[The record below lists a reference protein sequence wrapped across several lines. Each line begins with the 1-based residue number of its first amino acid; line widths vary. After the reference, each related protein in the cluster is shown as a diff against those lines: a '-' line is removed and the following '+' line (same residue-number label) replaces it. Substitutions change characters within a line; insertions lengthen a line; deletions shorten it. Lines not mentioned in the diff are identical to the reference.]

1 MDQSLWHRASRGFV
15 SNPCGFH
22 MRFDTSQQMN
32 LSQQMK
38 LAPRM
43 IQSME
48 ILQMP
53 MMALQERIDQELESN
68 VALELG
74 EPEGEV
80 AEINREL
87 KEEARE
93 ERLQERELVI
103 GDEQT
108 GNAADFERLS
118 NLESSYSEAFDNEYS
133 SNRVANR
140 QAGERDKK
148 MDAMANV
155 AARGEGLTDQLLH
168 QWALTD
174 VDPQTAELGAR
185 LISYIDSDGFLS
197 ADLAT
202 IAEQARHV
210 PGADVTVEKLEAAL
224 KEVQKRLDPP
234 GIAARDLRE
243 CLLLQIEAH
252 ERDAEDEHDWSDV
265 RTLILNHFDDLLQ
278 NRLPRIEKSSELTLE
293 RIHKAKEL
301 MRKLNLRPGRDLV
314 TEEIAAVVPDVIVE
328 YDEDRDEYVAQLA
341 DGMLPR
347 LRVSSKYDQM
357 ARDRSTERNTREFL
371 GKQVRNAGWLI
382 EAIQQRNATLMRVV
396 NVVLTRQREYFDH
409 GAQALKP
416 LPMIEVADQL
426 GIHVGTVSRA
436 VADKW
441 METPR
446 GIVPLR
452 RFFSGGTETESGE
465 SMSWDAVKATLK
477 EIVDAEDKSNPWSDE
492 ALAAELKKR
501 GIDIARRTVVKYR
514 QQLSIPSARQR
525 KQF

>member
-1 MDQSLWHRASRGFV
+1 
-15 SNPCGFH
+15 
-22 MRFDTSQQMN
+22 MRFDTSQNMH

-74 EPEGEV
+74 EPEGES
-80 AEINREL
+80 AAIRQEL
-87 KEEARE
+87 KDEARE
-93 ERLQERELVI
+93 DRLQERELVI
-103 GDEQT
+103 GDDQT
-108 GNAADFERLS
+108 GNAADFERLGDF
-118 NLESSYSEAFDNEYS
+118 ESSYSEAFDNEYS
-133 SNRVANR
+133 SGKYAPAR

-148 MDAMANV
+148 LDAMANV
-155 AARGEGLTDQLLH
+155 AARSESLTDQLLH

-174 VDPQTAELGAR
+174 VDPETADLGAR
-185 LISYIDSDGFLS
+185 IIAFIDNDGFLS
-197 ADLAT
+197 TDLAT
-202 IAEQARHV
+202 IAEQSKNV
-210 PGADVTVEKLEAAL
+210 PGKEVTVEKLEAAL

-234 GIAARDLRE
+234 GIGARDLRE
-243 CLLLQIEAH
+243 CLLLQI
-252 ERDAEDEHDWSDV
+252 DARESDSEDEHDWSDV
-265 RTLILNHFDDLLQ
+265 RTLITDHFDDLLQ
-278 NRLPRIEKSSELTLE
+278 NRLPRIEKAGNISLE

-301 MRKLNLRPGRDLV
+301 MRRLNLRPGRDLV
-314 TEEIAAVVPDVIVE
+314 VEEVAPVIPDVIVE
-328 YDEDRDEYVAQLA
+328 YDEDADEYVARLA

-347 LRVSSKYDQM
+347 LRVSSKYDSM
-357 ARDRSTERNTREFL
+357 ARDRSTDRNTREFL
-371 GKQVRNAGWLI
+371 TKQVRNAGWLI

-396 NVVLTRQREYFDH
+396 NVVLARQREFFDH
-409 GAQALKP
+409 GPQALRP

-441 METPR
+441 IETPR
-446 GIVPLR
+446 GVIPLR

-477 EIVDAEDKSNPWSDE
+477 EIVDSEDKSNPWSDE

-514 QQLSIPSARQR
+514 QQMNIPSARQR

>member
-1 MDQSLWHRASRGFV
+1 
-15 SNPCGFH
+15 
-22 MRFDTSQQMN
+22 MRFDTSQHMN

-74 EPEGEV
+74 DPDV
-80 AEINREL
+80 EL
-87 KEEARE
+87 EEADKERREDERE
-93 ERLQERELVI
+93 ERLQQRELVI

-108 GNAADFERLS
+108 GNAADFERLGDF
-118 NLESSYSEAFDNEYS
+118 ESSYSEAFDNEYS
-133 SNRVANR
+133 SGKFAASR

-155 AARGEGLTDQLLH
+155 AARGESLTDQLLH

-174 VDPQTAELGAR
+174 VDPETAELGAR
-185 LISYIDSDGFLS
+185 LIAYIDNDGLLS

-202 IAEQARHV
+202 IAEQARNV
-210 PGADVTVEKLEAAL
+210 PGADVTVEKLQSAL
-224 KEVQKRLDPP
+224 KEVQQRLDPP
-234 GIAARDLRE
+234 GIGARDLRE
-243 CLLLQIEAH
+243 CLLLQIEAREH
-252 ERDAEDEHDWSDV
+252 DSEDEHNWSDV

-278 NRLPRIEKSSELTLE
+278 NRLPRIEKSSELTLD

-301 MRKLNLRPGRDLV
+301 MRKLNLHPGRELV
-314 TEEIAAVVPDVIVE
+314 VEDAVPVIPDVVIE
-328 YDEDRDEYVAQLA
+328 YDEESDEYVGHLA
-341 DGMLPR
+341 DSMLPR

-357 ARDRSTERNTREFL
+357 ARDRKTDRNTRDFL
-371 GKQVRNAGWLI
+371 GNQVRNAGWLI
-382 EAIQQRNATLMRVV
+382 DAIRQRNATLMRVV
-396 NVVLTRQREYFDH
+396 NVVLTRQREFFDN
-409 GAQALKP
+409 GPQALRP

-446 GIVPLR
+446 GVVPLR

-465 SMSWDAVKATLK
+465 AMSWDAVKATLK
-477 EIVDAEDKSNPWSDE
+477 EIVEGEDKSSPLSDE

-514 QQLSIPSARQR
+514 QQMSIPSARQR

>member
-1 MDQSLWHRASRGFV
+1 
-15 SNPCGFH
+15 
-22 MRFDTSQQMN
+22 MRFDTSQNMQ

-74 EPEGEV
+74 EPEVETEEV
-80 AEINREL
+80 NKERQDAE
-87 KEEARE
+87 RE
-93 ERLQERELVI
+93 ERMQERELVV
-103 GDEQT
+103 GDEHT

-118 NLESSYSEAFDNEYS
+118 DLESSYSEAFDNEYS
-133 SNRVANR
+133 SSRFSAQR

-155 AARGEGLTDQLLH
+155 AARSESLTEQLLH
-168 QWALTD
+168 QWSLAD
-174 VDPQTAELGAR
+174 VDETTAQLGAR
-185 LISYIDSDGFLS
+185 LISYIDRDGLLS

-202 IAEQARHV
+202 IIEQSPNHT
-210 PGADVTVEKLEAAL
+210 GAPLTEEALLAAL
-224 KEVQKRLDPP
+224 REVQRRLDPP
-234 GIAARDLRE
+234 GIGARDLRE
-243 CLLLQIEAH
+243 CLLLQIDAREADP
-252 ERDAEDEHDWSDV
+252 ENEIQWADV
-265 RTLILNHFDDLLQ
+265 RTLIANHFDDLLQ
-278 NRLPRIEKSSELTLE
+278 NRLPRIEKSSDLTLD
-293 RIHKAKEL
+293 RIHRAKEL
-301 MRKLNLRPGRDLV
+301 MRKLNLHPGRDLV
-314 TEEIAAVVPDVIVE
+314 EEDVAPIIPDVIVE
-328 YDEDRDEYVAQLA
+328 YDEDRDDYTAHLA
-341 DGMLPR
+341 DSMLPR
-347 LRVSSKYDQM
+347 LQVSDKYSQM
-357 ARDRSTERNTREFL
+357 ARDRSVDRNTREFL
-371 GKQVRNAGWLI
+371 GNQVRNAGWLI
-382 EAIQQRNATLMRVV
+382 DAIQQRNATLMRVV
-396 NVVLTRQREYFDH
+396 NVVLSRQREFFDH
-409 GAQALKP
+409 GPQALKP
-416 LPMIEVADQL
+416 LPMIDVADQL

-446 GIVPLR
+446 GVVALR
-452 RFFSGGTETESGE
+452 KFFSGGTETESGE

-477 EIVDAEDKSNPWSDE
+477 EIVDGEDKANPWSDE

-514 QQLSIPSARQR
+514 QQMSIPSARQR